1 MSIYFITEVHKL
13 ANSVIINI
21 LNAQS
26 GRKGEHMSNNISLK
40 LDIRTLSGK
49 KVVLLRKEGIVPSV
63 VYGGH
68 DDPISTQSAIVET
81 TKVTHIAG
89 RHSPVDIVIDGKKM
103 LAIIKSIDMD
113 PVKHTLR
120 HVAFHTINKNDKI
133 VTEVPIILIGLGES
147 AAERA
152 GLIVLQ
158 AIEQLE
164 VRALPADL
172 PESIEMSIINLAT
185 DEDKLTVAD
194 ITLPS
199 GVEFADHE
207 QDLELVIA
215 NVYEPSA
222 LQAAN
227 EASGGDAE
235 PEEAEDVVA
244 ENGDD
249 SATKP
254 EASEKAE

>member
-1 MSIYFITEVHKL
+1 
-13 ANSVIINI
+13 
-21 LNAQS
+21 
-26 GRKGEHMSNNISLK
+26 MSNNISLK
-40 LDIRTLSGK
+40 LDLRTLAGK
-49 KVVLLRKEGIVPSV
+49 KVSSLRRDGIVPSV
-63 VYGGH
+63 VYGGGSE
-68 DDPISTQSAIVET
+68 PVSTQSAIVET
-81 TKVTHIAG
+81 TKVVHVAG
-89 RHSPVDIVIDGKKM
+89 KHSPVDITIEGKKL

-113 PVKHTLR
+113 PVKRTLR
-120 HVAFHTINKNDKI
+120 HIAFHTINKNEKI

-158 AIEQLE
+158 AIESIE

-172 PESIEMSIINLAT
+172 PKSIEMTIIDLAT
-185 DEDKLTVAD
+185 DEDKLTVGD
-194 ITLPS
+194 IKLPT

-207 QDLELVIA
+207 QDMELVIA

-235 PEEAEDVVA
+235 PEEAEDVA
-244 ENGDD
+244 ADNGDD
-249 SATKP
+249 TTAESDDKEKSDDSAKSSDSTP
-254 EASEKAE
+254 Q